1 MATSGANT
9 GGGGALRA
17 LGIVHQR
24 EEDEADDPGH
34 GRDGQ
39 RAQRRRPC
47 LVEAGEPVRG
57 LVRAGSEAALPD
69 DVEPAVGDL
78 NDADSFAPALHG
90 VSGVFMLS
98 GYRGL
103 ERTLATEH
111 ADAFR

>member
-1 MATSGANT
+1 MKRMILVTGATGNARSAV
-9 GGGGALRA
+9 AHA
-17 LGIVHQR
+17 
-24 EEDEADDPGH
+24 
-34 GRDGQ
+34 
-39 RAQRRRPC
+39 